1 MSRSTDPDR
10 VFAED
15 PASIRLNHEKEI
27 LLARLGALIDPE
39 LSASSI
45 PAEEP
50 PDWPHAAVQL
60 HEKYQTVLTELS
72 RLNSRH
78 MSRQLSRFL
87 SAGGQETAMSD
98 AMRRWWMNRY

>member
-15 PASIRLNHEKEI
+15 PESIRLNHEKEV
-27 LLARLGALIDPE
+27 LLARLRALIGPE
-39 LSASSI
+39 LRESFI
-45 PAEEP
+45 PAKAP
-50 PDWPHAAVQL
+50 PDWPQEAMEL
-60 HEKYQTVLTELS
+60 NEKYQTVSTELS

-78 MSRQLSRFL
+78 MSKQLSRFL
-87 SAGGQETAMSD
+87 SAGGQEADMSD

>member
-15 PASIRLNHEKEI
+15 PATIRLNHEKEV
-27 LLARLGALIDPE
+27 LLASLGTLISPN

-45 PAEEP
+45 PAEVP
-50 PDWPHAAVQL
+50 PDWPLEAMKL
-60 HEKYQTVLTELS
+60 HEKYQMVSTELS

-87 SAGGQETAMSD
+87 SAGGQESEMSD
-98 AMRRWWMNRY
+98 AIRRWWMNRY